1 MYMCVCGGGEQRGM
15 EWTMTHLQ
23 VVAGSCPENVFV
35 FGKIICILEN
45 WHTRRVRVSFS
56 LTGNKVAMVL

>member
-1 MYMCVCGGGEQRGM
+1 M

-45 WHTRRVRVSFS
+45 WRTRRVRVSFS